1 MKSYARSFLM
11 IIEKM
16 VELKIGSLIAKLPII
31 QGGMGVGVS
40 LSGLASAVANQ
51 GGIGV
56 IAAAGIGMLEHDGS
70 SNYLEANIR
79 ALRNEIRKARKLT
92 EGIIGVNIMV
102 ALSNF
107 AELVKTSIEEG
118 VDAIFSGAGLP
129 LNLPEFLSKNSKT
142 KLIPIVSSAKAAAL
156 LIKKWVSKYNYVPDA
171 FVVEGPKAGGHLG
184 FKPEQIDDPE
194 YALEKIVV
202 DVVNIVK
209 PFEEELG
216 KPIPVIAGGGI
227 YTGEDMYKIMKLGA
241 SGVQMATR
249 FVTTNECDA
258 DIDFK
263 KAYIHASQE
272 DIGIIKSPV
281 GLPGRVI
288 VNDFIRSVNEG
299 QKAPFHCPYH
309 CITTCEYKTS
319 PYCIALAL
327 INAKKGILKNGFAF
341 AGTNAFRASEIQPVE
356 EVCDSIKSEYMHAID
371 GDTARMKTVHK
382 STARIKSVLP

>member
-1 MKSYARSFLM
+1 MNIGK
-11 IIEKM
+11 I
-16 VELKIGSLIAKLPII
+16 VELKIGDLIAKLPII

-56 IAAAGIGMLEHDGS
+56 IAAAGIGMLEDDGL
-70 SNYLEANIR
+70 SNYLEASIR

-92 EGIIGVNIMV
+92 QGIIGVNIMV

-107 AELVKTSIEEG
+107 AELVKASIEEG

-129 LNLPEFLSKNSKT
+129 LNLPEFISKTSKT
-142 KLIPIVSSAKAAAL
+142 KLIPIVSSAKAATL
-156 LIKKWVSKYNYVPDA
+156 LIKKWVGKYNYVPDA

-184 FKPEQIDDPE
+184 FKPDQIDDPE

-202 DVVNIVK
+202 DVVNGVR
-209 PFEEELG
+209 PFEDEFG
-216 KPIPVIAGGGI
+216 KPIPIIAGGGI
-227 YTGEDMYKIMKLGA
+227 YTGEDMYNIMKLGA

-249 FVTTNECDA
+249 FVTTDECDA
-258 DIDFK
+258 SIDFK
-263 KAYIHASQE
+263 NTYIHARKE

-288 VNDFIRSVNEG
+288 VNDFINSVNAG
-299 QKAPFHCPYH
+299 HKTPFHCPYH
-309 CITTCEYKTS
+309 CITTCEYKNS
-319 PYCIALAL
+319 PYCIAIAL

-341 AGTNAFRASEIQPVE
+341 AGANAFRASEIVPVQ
-356 EVCDSIKSEYMHAID
+356 EVCDVIKSEYMQAA
-371 GDTARMKTVHK
+371 GSDTEKCGMQ
-382 STARIKSVLP
+382 